1 MSESLARTEEE
12 VEQVADERGLIA
24 FFCKDDELMV
34 DEDTPLSPSLWTAV
48 ESALWKGGHHF
59 LRDELVTTSVN
70 GNRHRYYKLEAPL
83 DPTERL
89 LLQAC
94 LGSDPLREIL
104 SLLRLKEGSEAVTVL
119 FETPHEAA
127 RVIRWREQHEP
138 KQRRRISRALNDLG

>member
-1 MSESLARTEEE
+1 MSESLARSEEE
-12 VEQVADERGLIA
+12 VEQIADERGLIA

-34 DEDTPLSPSLWTAV
+34 DEDTPPSSPLWTAV
-48 ESALWKGGHHF
+48 EDAIWKGGHHF
-59 LRDELVTTSVN
+59 LKDELETTSVH
-70 GNRHRYYKLEAPL
+70 GKKHRYYKLESPL

-94 LGSDPLREIL
+94 LGSDPLREVL

-127 RVIRWREQHEP
+127 RVIRWRKQNEP
-138 KQRRRISRALNDLG
+138 KRKFISRNIHDLG